1 MKRILSIFL
10 AFVILA
16 ALFLIPAG
24 NMAVASAPNL
34 DSASAWARE
43 GITAAV
49 EKGFVPADI
58 QGRYNSVIT
67 RQEFCRM
74 AVKWVEYATE
84 KSIDAVLTEKGLSRD
99 ANAFSDTSDPDILA
113 AFALCITSGVGG
125 GRFAPEG
132 KFSREQAAT
141 MIMNTC
147 RAIGANMGSPP
158 ASGFSD
164 MGAASG
170 WAVRGINYVRANGIM
185 QGTGGN
191 KFSPKAPYTKE
202 QSIITFNNINHGVF
216 LK

>member
-10 AFVILA
+10 AFVMLA
-16 ALFLIPAG
+16 ALFLAAAV
-24 NMAVASAPNL
+24 NMAVATAPDL
-34 DSASAWARE
+34 DSTSAWARE

-58 QGRYNSVIT
+58 QGRYSSVIT

-84 KSIDAVLTEKGLSRD
+84 KSIDDLLAEKGLTRD
-99 ANAFSDTSDPDILA
+99 AGAFSDTSDPDILA

-147 RAIGANMGSPP
+147 RAIGANMGTPP

-164 MGAASG
+164 MGAA
-170 WAVRGINYVRANGIM
+170 
-185 QGTGGN
+185 
-191 KFSPKAPYTKE
+191 
-202 QSIITFNNINHGVF
+202 
-216 LK
+216 